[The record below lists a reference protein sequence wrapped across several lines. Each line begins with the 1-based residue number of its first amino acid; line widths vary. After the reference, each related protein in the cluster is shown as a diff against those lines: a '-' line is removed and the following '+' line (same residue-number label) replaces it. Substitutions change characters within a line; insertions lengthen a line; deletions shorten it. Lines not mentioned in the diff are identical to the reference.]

1 MRPIKVLIVEDSMV
15 FRELLVQN
23 LNQDPAIQV
32 VATAKDPFEARDAII
47 AHKPD
52 VMTLDIELPK
62 MSGIEFLQKLMPQ
75 YPLPVVVIS
84 ALSDKVFDA
93 LNAGAVDFVAKPS
106 VTGRAQLVDFI
117 QNELLVKIKIAS
129 TAKISQIKQKAAA
142 AQAMQSVQGLT
153 AKGSDLIVAIGASTG
168 GTEAIFSVVKDF
180 GPDIPGVIIVQHM
193 PPGFTAMYAK
203 RLDNQCR
210 VQVKEARTGDK
221 VLPGHV
227 LIAPGGDEHMR
238 LVKVNGV
245 YQVEIKP
252 GPRVNGH
259 CPSVEVLFDSVA
271 KVAGAKALGIILT
284 GMGGDGA
291 KGLLAM
297 RKAGAHTIGQ
307 DESTC
312 VVYGMPKVAYDI
324 GAVEYQEKLQDIAK
338 RTYAVLNKM

>member
-1 MRPIKVLIVEDSMV
+1 MRPIRVLIVEDSLV

-23 LNQDPAIQV
+23 LNRDPAIEV
-32 VATAKDPFEARDAII
+32 VATAKDPFEARDAILEYR
-47 AHKPD
+47 PD
-52 VMTLDIELPK
+52 VMTLDVELPR
-62 MSGIEFLQKLMPQ
+62 MNGIEFLQKLMPQ

-106 VTGRAQLVDFI
+106 VTGRAQLEDFI

-129 TAKISQIKQKAAA
+129 TAKISQIKQKAVAA
-142 AQAMQSVQGLT
+142 AQHGFSGT
-153 AKGSDLIVAIGASTG
+153 GKELIVAIGASTG

-180 GPDIPGVIIVQHM
+180 GVDIPGVIIVQHM
-193 PPGFTAMYAK
+193 PPGFTKMYAQ

-210 VQVKEARTGDK
+210 VQVKEAQTGDK

-227 LIAPGGDEHMR
+227 LSAPGGDQHMR

-245 YQVEIKP
+245 YQVEIKQ

-259 CPSVEVLFDSVA
+259 CPSVDVLFDSVA
-271 KVAGAKALGIILT
+271 KAAGPSALGIILT

-297 RKAGAHTIGQ
+297 RKAGARTIGQ

-324 GAVEYQEKLQDIAK
+324 GAVEFQDKLQDIAK

>member
-1 MRPIKVLIVEDSMV
+1 MRPIRVLIVEDSLV

-23 LNQDPAIQV
+23 LNRDPAIEV
-32 VATAKDPFEARDAII
+32 VATAKDPFEARDAILEYR
-47 AHKPD
+47 PD
-52 VMTLDIELPK
+52 VMTLDVELPR
-62 MSGIEFLQKLMPQ
+62 MNGIEFLQKLMPQ

-106 VTGRAQLVDFI
+106 VTGRAQLEDFI

-129 TAKISQIKQKAAA
+129 TAKISQIKQKAVAA
-142 AQAMQSVQGLT
+142 AQHGFSGT
-153 AKGSDLIVAIGASTG
+153 GKELIVAIGASTG

-180 GPDIPGVIIVQHM
+180 GVDIPGVIIVQHM
-193 PPGFTAMYAK
+193 PPGFTKMYAQ

-210 VQVKEARTGDK
+210 VQVKEAQTGDK

-227 LIAPGGDEHMR
+227 LIAPGGDQHMR

-245 YQVEIKP
+245 YQVEIKQ

-259 CPSVEVLFDSVA
+259 CPSVDVLFDSVA
-271 KVAGAKALGIILT
+271 KAAGPSALGIILT

-297 RKAGAHTIGQ
+297 RKAGARTIGQ

-324 GAVEYQEKLQDIAK
+324 GAVEFQDKLQDIAK

>member
-1 MRPIKVLIVEDSMV
+1 MRPIRVLIVEDSMV

-23 LNQDPAIQV
+23 LNRDPAIEV

-47 AHKPD
+47 EHKPD
-52 VMTLDIELPK
+52 VMTLDVELPR
-62 MSGIEFLQKLMPQ
+62 MNGIEFLQKLMPQ

-106 VTGRAQLVDFI
+106 VTGRAQLEDFI

-142 AQAMQSVQGLT
+142 AQVLQGAQALT
-153 AKGSDLIVAIGASTG
+153 QKGSDLIVAIGASTG

-180 GPDIPGVIIVQHM
+180 GPDIPGVVIVQHM
-193 PPGFTAMYAK
+193 PPGFTSMYAK

-210 VQVKEARTGDK
+210 VQVKEARTGDR

-245 YQVEIKP
+245 YQVEVKP

-271 KVAGAKALGIILT
+271 KVAGPKALGIILT

>member
-1 MRPIKVLIVEDSMV
+1 MRPIRVLIVEDSLV

-23 LNQDPAIQV
+23 LNRDPAIEV
-32 VATAKDPFEARDAII
+32 VATAKDPFEARDAILEYR
-47 AHKPD
+47 PD
-52 VMTLDIELPK
+52 VMTLDVELPR
-62 MSGIEFLQKLMPQ
+62 MNGIEFLQKLMPQ

-106 VTGRAQLVDFI
+106 VTGRAQLEDFI

-129 TAKISQIKQKAAA
+129 TAKISQIKQKAVAA
-142 AQAMQSVQGLT
+142 AQHGFSGT
-153 AKGSDLIVAIGASTG
+153 GKELIVAIGASTG
-168 GTEAIFSVVKDF
+168 GTEANFSVVKDF
-180 GPDIPGVIIVQHM
+180 GVDIPGVIIVQHM
-193 PPGFTAMYAK
+193 PPGFTKMYAQ

-210 VQVKEARTGDK
+210 VQVKEAQTGDK

-227 LIAPGGDEHMR
+227 LIAPGGDQHMR

-245 YQVEIKP
+245 YQVEIKQ

-259 CPSVEVLFDSVA
+259 CPSVDVLFDSVA
-271 KVAGAKALGIILT
+271 KAAGPSALGIILT

-297 RKAGAHTIGQ
+297 RKAGARTIGQ

-324 GAVEYQEKLQDIAK
+324 GAVEFQDKLQDIAK

>member
-1 MRPIKVLIVEDSMV
+1 MRPIRVLIVEDSLV

-23 LNQDPAIQV
+23 LNRDPPIEV
-32 VATAKDPFEARDAII
+32 VATAKDPFEARDAILEYR
-47 AHKPD
+47 PD
-52 VMTLDIELPK
+52 VMTLDVELPR
-62 MSGIEFLQKLMPQ
+62 MNGIEFLQKLMPQ

-106 VTGRAQLVDFI
+106 VTGRAQLEDFI

-129 TAKISQIKQKAAA
+129 TAKISQIKQKAVAA
-142 AQAMQSVQGLT
+142 AQHGFSGT
-153 AKGSDLIVAIGASTG
+153 GKELIVAIGASTG

-180 GPDIPGVIIVQHM
+180 GVDIPGVIIVQHM
-193 PPGFTAMYAK
+193 PPGFTKMYAQ

-210 VQVKEARTGDK
+210 VQVKEAQTGDK

-227 LIAPGGDEHMR
+227 LIAPGGDQHMR

-245 YQVEIKP
+245 YQVEIKQ

-259 CPSVEVLFDSVA
+259 CPSVDVLFDSVA
-271 KVAGAKALGIILT
+271 KAAGPSALGIILT

-297 RKAGAHTIGQ
+297 RKAGARTIGQ

-324 GAVEYQEKLQDIAK
+324 GAVEFQDKLQDIAK

>member
-1 MRPIKVLIVEDSMV
+1 MRPIRVLIVEDSMV

-23 LNQDPAIQV
+23 LSRDPVIEV
-32 VATAKDPFEARDAII
+32 VGVAKDPFEARDAIL
-47 AHKPD
+47 AYKPD

-62 MSGIEFLQKLMPQ
+62 MSGIEFLRKLIPQ

-84 ALSDKVFDA
+84 SLSDKVFDA
-93 LNAGAVDFVAKPS
+93 LNAGAVDFVAKPA
-106 VTGRAQLVDFI
+106 VTGRAQLEEFI

-129 TAKISQIKQKAAA
+129 TAKISRIKQMA
-142 AQAMQSVQGLT
+142 VQQDQPGLSM
-153 AKGSDLIVAIGASTG
+153 KGSDMIVAIGASTG

-180 GPDIPGVIIVQHM
+180 GTDIPGVVIVQHM
-193 PPGFTAMYAK
+193 PPGFTDMYAK

-210 VQVKEARTGDK
+210 VQVKEAETGDR

-227 LIAPGGDEHMR
+227 LVAPGGDRHMQ

-245 YQVEIKP
+245 YQVECKP
-252 GPRVNGH
+252 GPKVNGH
-259 CPSVEVLFDSVA
+259 CPSVDVLFESVA
-271 KVAGAKALGIILT
+271 KVAGSKALGIILT

-297 RKAGAHTIGQ
+297 RKAGARTIGQ

-312 VVYGMPKVAYDI
+312 VVYGMPKVAYDL
-324 GAVEYQEKLQDIAK
+324 GAVEYQEKLQDIAG
-338 RTYAVLNKM
+338 RTYRVLNKT